1 MPVTLAPPQFE
12 RKPESRIPSN
22 GGFGRGGPGDDSH
35 RWDPGDSE
43 HQTSA
48 DSYRMGMWLGLA
60 SIVMLFAGLSSA
72 YVFRLGASLEWRT
85 IEMPAFLLPNSC
97 LLLAS
102 SVSLE
107 LFRRKLKRGLS
118 ANARL
123 LLGLTV
129 LLGVGFLSGQIW
141 IWRTLSGQGIYMSSN
156 PHSSF
161 FYVMTGVHAV
171 HLAGGIL
178 ALSLLFA
185 RTCLA
190 TEIRAGLQTFADV
203 TAIYWHFMD
212 GLWVYLF
219 LLLFFWR

>member
-1 MPVTLAPPQFE
+1 MPTSIAPPE
-12 RKPESRIPSN
+12 PRPSTRRSTGYGSFDGHL
-22 GGFGRGGPGDDSH
+22 GG
-35 RWDPGDSE
+35 GDSDWGG
-43 HQTSA
+43 
-48 DSYRMGMWLGLA
+48 DSGGGSGASGDAYRMAVWLGLA

-129 LLGVGFLSGQIW
+129 SLGVAFLSGQIW
-141 IWRTLSGQGIYMSSN
+141 IWRTLSGQGIYLSSN

-178 ALSLLFA
+178 ALTFLFA